1 MDMSMSMSMSI
12 MGMASSSGSAF
23 SAMSTMHSTTSMD
36 HSMMTMTMPMD
47 MSASTTMTMSMPTSS
62 SSTSMGGMDVSSS
75 MSMSSMSFHTST
87 SDFLFATAWTPSS
100 TGQYAGICIFLIV
113 LAVIYRF
120 IHVLKHRTER
130 YLSARTRVNMG
141 TIASTTHQPQTDTDA
156 GSLEKSAA
164 EATILADRPFQ
175 FRNVRPWR
183 VSVDVPLSLIQL
195 VLSTVSYLLM
205 LAVMTFNVG
214 YFLSVLGGIFLGE
227 LLLGRFS
234 SNFAGH

>member
-1 MDMSMSMSMSI
+1 MDMSMSM
-12 MGMASSSGSAF
+12 MGMASSSGSAV
-23 SAMSTMHSTTSMD
+23 SAISTMHSTTSMD

-47 MSASTTMTMSMPTSS
+47 MSTSTTMTMAMPTSS
-62 SSTSMGGMDVSSS
+62 SSSSMGGMDISSS
-75 MSMSSMSFHTST
+75 TSMSSMSFHTSK
-87 SDFLFATAWTPSS
+87 SDFLFATGWTPSS

-120 IHVLKHRTER
+120 MHVLKHRTER
-130 YLSARTRVNMG
+130 YFSARTRINMG
-141 TIASTTHQPQTDTDA
+141 NIATTHHPHTDTDA
-156 GSLEKSAA
+156 GSLEKYAA
-164 EATILADRPFQ
+164 EATIQAEHPLQ